1 MITKYVKIKPVITLA
16 DEKKAIDFIVDY
28 MFEGGEY
35 TPWNNESALITV
47 IAVYFIDVV

>member
-28 MFEGGEY
+28 M
-35 TPWNNESALITV
+35 L
-47 IAVYFIDVV
+47 